1 MPGKEV
7 NVTLTQAQSA
17 KLTRALDALEREV
30 RDKIR
35 ASMPQLADQKYI
47 DLVGVVYDS
56 ADEAMATMQ
65 EEVDH
70 TLLEHYLQKL
80 KEIEAARARI
90 LSGEANICTD
100 CGDEIG
106 FKRLHAY
113 PFATRCI
120 HCQTVYEK
128 THGTETMPRL

>member
-1 MPGKEV
+1 MA
-7 NVTLTQAQSA
+7 LTQAQSTRLA
-17 KLTRALDALEREV
+17 RALDALEKDVRE
-30 RDKIR
+30 KIR
-35 ASMPQLADQKYI
+35 ASMPQLADQKYV

-56 ADEAMATMQ
+56 ADEAMASMQ

-70 TLLEHYLQKL
+70 TLLEHYLEEL
-80 KEIEAARARI
+80 KEIEAARAR
-90 LSGEANICTD
+90 LDSGEINSCVE

-120 HCQTVYEK
+120 HCQTLHEK
-128 THGTETMPRL
+128 THGSEATPRL